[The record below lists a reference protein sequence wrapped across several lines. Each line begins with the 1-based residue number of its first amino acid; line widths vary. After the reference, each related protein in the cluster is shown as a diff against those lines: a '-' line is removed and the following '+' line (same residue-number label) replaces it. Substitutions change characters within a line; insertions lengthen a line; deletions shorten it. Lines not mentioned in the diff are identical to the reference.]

1 MRKWKQGEKRKGLP
15 TNALGPPSSRAWQDG
30 LTYRQGERK
39 ASIGLPWSG
48 CSHRLGLRLSFLE
61 ASHLP
66 TLKSTPKPLQE
77 TGKTINKKIGKW
89 TEKKKWRLEL
99 QETVTSWWIII
110 PVSLISLLRCR
121 SPTQTQSLTDTE
133 LIKLG
138 LSVEYAAMW
147 MIPLAQKKFNLT
159 LVFSLLILP
168 LTE

>member
-30 LTYRQGERK
+30 LTCRQGERK

-61 ASHLP
+61 ASHSP

-89 TEKKKWRLEL
+89 TGKKKMKAGTAGNCHFL
-99 QETVTSWWIII
+99 VDNY
-110 PVSLISLLRCR
+110 PCLINFS
-121 SPTQTQSLTDTE
+121 SEMQKSNPDTE
-133 LIKLG
+133 SDWHRADQIRSFCG
-138 LSVEYAAMW
+138 ICSHVDDS
-147 MIPLAQKKFNLT
+147 P
-159 LVFSLLILP
+159 S
-168 LTE
+168 TEEI